1 METLW
6 DLQDLTVRDGARC
19 RLGPLTCALPAGFTA
34 LTGPSGA
41 GKSTL
46 LHVLAGF
53 ERASAGRCERRFAD
67 VPGRLPLYWAPAT
80 DGLWEHL
87 TVAGHLAETGTP
99 DAPRLLDAFGLSP
112 LADTRPAR
120 LSRGERHRVALA
132 RAFAT
137 RATVL
142 LLDEPLAHVG
152 RRQAESLW
160 AFMAAECRQH
170 GISLIY
176 ATHDPAL
183 IDAAD
188 HVLELEDGKLVQ
200 PAMN

>member
-6 DLQDLTVRDGARC
+6 ELQDLTVRDGARV
-19 RLGPLTCALPAGFTA
+19 RLGPLTCALHAGFTA

-46 LHVLAGF
+46 LHVLSGF
-53 ERASAGRCERRFAD
+53 ERATAGRCERRFAD
-67 VPGRLPLYWAPAT
+67 APGRLPLYWAPAT

-87 TVAGHLAETGTP
+87 TVAGHLRETGTTETS
-99 DAPRLLDAFGLSP
+99 RLLDAFGLAP
-112 LADTRPAR
+112 LADARPAR

-142 LLDEPLAHVG
+142 LLDEPLSHVG
-152 RRQAESLW
+152 RRQADALW
-160 AFMAAECRQH
+160 TFMAAECRQH
-170 GISLIY
+170 EISLIC

-183 IDAAD
+183 IEAAD
-188 HVLELEDGKLVQ
+188 ELLELEDGKLVQ
-200 PAMN
+200 PATN